1 VWRRQRWSF
10 TAAFTDGNDDA
21 MTDSGA
27 YMLLWLEEGEG
38 GQLRTKG
45 LRGALTGKGGR
56 RRGLGQIRQKC
67 GRPRKG
73 VIMGWSMSRGSEERR
88 RGP

>member
-1 VWRRQRWSF
+1 LGKLVGPWSHRGGGAVWRRQRWSF

-38 GQLRTKG
+38 VRRGWSIENEGAQ
-45 LRGALTGKGGR
+45 RGAHR
-56 RRGLGQIRQKC
+56 
-67 GRPRKG
+67 
-73 VIMGWSMSRGSEERR
+73 
-88 RGP
+88 